1 MAFENPCDK
10 CEKAKNGE
18 DCTTFQKCKEYRYW
32 LNYNFKMAR
41 INARKR
47 KEEMPKVTKFTYQ
60 HPDMARKYLKDGV
73 CSGCPFEGECN
84 DPCKAYLEWYNAR
97 MKYFRVEA
105 GL

>member
-18 DCTTFQKCKEYRYW
+18 DCTTFQKCKDYRYW

-47 KEEMPKVTKFTYQ
+47 KEEMPKV
-60 HPDMARKYLKDGV
+60 RKKSGV
-73 CSGCPFEGECN
+73 VLYWMGRPGTFSRPASSINF
-84 DPCKAYLEWYNAR
+84 LFSNAE
-97 MKYFRVEA
+97 ME
-105 GL
+105 